1 MSSDKSDQN
10 LILMIPP
17 PHRQDDEGEGPELQ
31 GSQLLGEERS
41 LGAGASQHGDCI
53 HHSAS

>member
-17 PHRQDDEGEGPELQ
+17 PHRQDDVGEGPELQ